1 MRTTKKD
8 LEKAVAELNKIYCK
22 RSKNELMVSSAY
34 GGYGVRLTG
43 KRDKRKRFGWRK
55 GSLRSGQSDVTY
67 GYQTPAK
74 ALNDLYATVRSG
86 DLKRQ
91 VSYWDK
97 IYAKR

>member
-22 RSKNELMVSSAY
+22 RSKNELVVAGAY

-43 KRDKRKRFGWRK
+43 KRDKRTKGWRK

-74 ALNDLYATVRSG
+74 ALDDLYTVVRSG
-86 DLKRQ
+86 DLKRK

-97 IYAKR
+97 QKW